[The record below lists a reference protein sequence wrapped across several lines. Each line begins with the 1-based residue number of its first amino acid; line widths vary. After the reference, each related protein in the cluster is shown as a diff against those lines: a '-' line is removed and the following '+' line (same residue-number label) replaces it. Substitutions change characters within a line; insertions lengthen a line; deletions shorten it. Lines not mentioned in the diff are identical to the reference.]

1 LLIAIVERFS
11 RNTGG
16 ELVPIAAGSTLAVAE
31 VRHHAGI
38 TKVQRF
44 SFAFAD

>member
-1 LLIAIVERFS
+1 LPTAITERFS
-11 RNTGG
+11 RNASG
-16 ELVPIAAGSTLAVAE
+16 ELVPIVAGSTVAVAE

-38 TKVQRF
+38 VQVERF